1 MSDKNSDNGS
11 DNDEKNDKP
20 IVPQTYNSTT

>member
-1 MSDKNSDNGS
+1 MSDRNSDNGS

-20 IVPQTYNSTT
+20 IAPQTYNSTT